1 MFLLQLL
8 LVLVICVFLRLS
20 WCLCWAAVH
29 LSFNDFSHALAASGS
44 AAFTLQLWQQS
55 QPAHQSFLSGELGM
69 APQQRH
75 KSAMVLQ
82 LSIQETQENKLVDLL
97 NFTINMIDKRC
108 LNDDTNQP
116 QLR

>member
-1 MFLLQLL
+1 
-8 LVLVICVFLRLS
+8 
-20 WCLCWAAVH
+20 
-29 LSFNDFSHALAASGS
+29 
-44 AAFTLQLWQQS
+44 
-55 QPAHQSFLSGELGM
+55 
-69 APQQRH
+69 
-75 KSAMVLQ
+75 MVLQ